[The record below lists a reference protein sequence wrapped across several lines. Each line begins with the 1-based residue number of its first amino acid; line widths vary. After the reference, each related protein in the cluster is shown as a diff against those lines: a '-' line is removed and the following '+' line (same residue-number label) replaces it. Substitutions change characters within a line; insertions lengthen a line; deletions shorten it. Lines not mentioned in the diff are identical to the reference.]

1 LLGWVALID
10 MKDDLSY
17 IEAIE
22 KEMGRMKKLS
32 LEIIEEL
39 KSVLSGKTLDAIV
52 PPFVYLIVNGQFGLL
67 AAVISAATVALA
79 FGVFRLTQK
88 QSWGYALGGLVG
100 ILIAG
105 TLALIAD
112 NATNYFLPGIIS
124 NAVILLIA
132 VGSLVIDKPMAAYVS
147 HLTRGW
153 KLDWFWL
160 KTIKPAYREVTW
172 MWTLFFLM
180 RTVIQITLYTQSD
193 VSTLVW
199 ANTLMGM
206 PVTIVILVISY
217 VYGIWRLKSLKG
229 PGIDE
234 YLIGKQAPYRGQ
246 NRGF

>member
-1 LLGWVALID
+1 
-10 MKDDLSY
+10 
-17 IEAIE
+17 
-22 KEMGRMKKLS
+22 MKKLS
-32 LEIIEEL
+32 QEIFEEL
-39 KSVLSGKTLDAIV
+39 RSVLSGKSLDAIV

-67 AAVISAATVALA
+67 AAVISAGTIALV
-79 FGVFRLTQK
+79 FGLFRLTQK
-88 QSWGYALGGLVG
+88 QNWGYALGGLIGV
-100 ILIAG
+100 LVAG

-124 NAVILLIA
+124 NALILLIA
-132 VGSLVIDKPMAAYVS
+132 VISLVIDKPMAAYVS

-153 KLDWFWL
+153 KLQWFWL
-160 KTIKPAYREVTW
+160 KEVKPAYREVTW

-180 RTVIQITLYTQSD
+180 RTVIQVTLYNQSA

-217 VYGIWRLKSLKG
+217 VYGIWRLKTLMG

-234 YLIGKQAPYRGQ
+234 YLSAKLPPYRGQ